1 MGMKNEKEAEEI
13 KKEKKMKC
21 PFRISNMARREV
33 GTVTAERSGEA
44 RGVTKG
50 QARQGEAGEH
60 PQPPP
65 SWQGDQ
71 APHSTRSPPSATGP
85 PRRPT
90 PPLLGDTAA
99 SASGILWGRG
109 VEMCLLFEGHG
120 RGRRG
125 EGGMRRKKGRGN
137 GKGKER
143 VRLRTR

>member
-21 PFRISNMARREV
+21 TFRISNMARREV

-85 PRRPT
+85 PRRPPRPCSVT
-90 PPLLGDTAA
+90 QLP
-99 SASGILWGRG
+99 R
-109 VEMCLLFEGHG
+109 
-120 RGRRG
+120 RRG
-125 EGGMRRKKGRGN
+125 FSGDAALRCVCCLKGTAGGGG
-137 GKGKER
+137 GE
-143 VRLRTR
+143 